1 MMLSRNHHL
10 VHFEDE
16 RKELETRLR
25 ADLGNAAD
33 TAISGDYD
41 RQYLEA
47 YSTMTKNANDI

>member
-25 ADLGNAAD
+25 ADLGNVAD